1 MGITSFV
8 SKEGQNLNFALPS
21 EAILAVE
28 RETDAAATRPRE
40 KQAEKDEFAMDSCE
54 MEPSDSDKWRWRGDL
69 AESARNHELAIE
81 AYRKAIQVDPQN
93 DIAHTELGELLQR
106 MGKLQEAIAEY
117 RRPPAQHLAPLDLIF
132 AWPMRSKSKGVWMK
146 LLLSIVRSL
155 DSRLIGRM
163 HILTWGTRSLPRET
177 LTRRYLKWKK
187 RCGYGRRTPMHTP
200 VFAKLSVRRA
210 TLTAHSPNVAAH

>member
-1 MGITSFV
+1 MQCNR
-8 SKEGQNLNFALPS
+8 EGKFLMPGVVDTNAHLTVYGVDSA
-21 EAILAVE
+21 AGH
-28 RETDAAATRPRE
+28 ETLVRNGP
-40 KQAEKDEFAMDSCE
+40 
-54 MEPSDSDKWRWRGDL
+54 
-69 AESARNHELAIE
+69 RNHELAIE